1 MGFAVSGLCKDDGG
15 NALPGQVEAGS
26 QAVALEKNN
35 KKLGYKFKKL
45 YSMLYR
51 RGLKSLFSSCR
62 MVAVDEEKVFL
73 GAFKLS
79 SSMLFNW

>member
-1 MGFAVSGLCKDDGG
+1 MERRRKTASLNPLPHLLLKKLGQFRPDADFQEGVGFAVPGLGEDDGG

-45 YSMLYR
+45 Y
-51 RGLKSLFSSCR
+51 
-62 MVAVDEEKVFL
+62 
-73 GAFKLS
+73 
-79 SSMLFNW
+79 